1 MLSLTKTNSHYDGM
15 LAAPSAF
22 MASVGIRKERT
33 RDEPNIK
40 DAPSATD
47 TSKEKVIGYK
57 NDTLITKITDTS
69 SEKAIAH
76 KSNASAIDTPSHNT
90 TTAAGKTIKGLD
102 SRPKGDLMD
111 LDTGRETTQPVLQF
125 TAPSTKEPPSHHVD
139 QVVLAFD
146 QQIEALEKIGVF
158 NATQLELLKSIQ
170 TQVHARKN
178 ATAPVKEAP
187 RPGIYTKSELVSLR
201 PTASVPEVTTGIAAK
216 FAQQQH
222 AFLIG
227 EHVHKT
233 RYHTAASL
241 TEDFERLS
249 VSDKRP
255 AKPAATDL
263 SISDK
268 KPAKPAATDL
278 STPEKSN
285 INPFG
290 PPPVKGKGP
299 SLPAHLLKQTTTAD
313 HGAAARAQYSG
324 SNDILAPISD
334 RQSLVDVTSTTRPTR
349 RNMINQTGFIA
360 LAENRVN
367 FVAAG
372 KKGED
377 PLLVARKRGL

>member
-170 TQVHARKN
+170 IQVHARKN

-201 PTASVPEVTTGIAAK
+201 PTASVPEVTTGIATK

-263 SISDK
+263 S
-268 KPAKPAATDL
+268 
-278 STPEKSN
+278 TPEKSN

-299 SLPAHLLKQTTTAD
+299 SLPAHLLNQNTTAD